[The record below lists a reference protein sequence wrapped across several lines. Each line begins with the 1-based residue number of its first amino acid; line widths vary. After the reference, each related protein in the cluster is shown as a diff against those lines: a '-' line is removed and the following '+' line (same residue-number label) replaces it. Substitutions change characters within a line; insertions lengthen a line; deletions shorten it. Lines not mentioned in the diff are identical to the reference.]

1 MTIKIPDPSM
11 GDRILRLFGKKRAL
25 VIPKVRVE
33 RKEIDIYAVAIKE
46 NFWKALLRPRKS
58 QLPDGSVDYDTFK
71 KEFHEIR
78 NG

>member
-33 RKEIDIYAVAIKE
+33 RKEIDIYAVAVKE
-46 NFWKALLRPRKS
+46 NFWKALFRPRKS
-58 QLPDGSVDYDTFK
+58 QLPAGSVDYETFE
-71 KEFHEIR
+71 KEFDEIR
-78 NG
+78 N